1 MNSNENKKISCFIII
16 AFILSLFSFFVRTV
30 LVNNFNNTDMIL
42 FKVDFIKNYGAAFS
56 LFHTHTSFLIYVS
69 VLILVATLYYI
80 FRSIKD
86 FSNFDLFFSA
96 MLCAGIICNLME
108 RIVDGYVTDY
118 IRLTFVAFPI
128 FNTSDIYISIGA
140 FILICNILFNN
151 ERKKD

>member
-56 LFHTHTSFLIYVS
+56 LLHTHTSFLIYVS

-96 MLCAGIICNLME
+96 MLCAGIICNLIE

>member
-1 MNSNENKKISCFIII
+1 MISENQKTCCFILI
-16 AFILSLFSFFVRTV
+16 ALVLSLLSFLVRNV
-30 LVNNFNNTDMIL
+30 LVSHFNNADFVL

-56 LFHTHTSFLIYVS
+56 LMHTHTSFLICIS
-69 VLILVATLYYI
+69 VLILIAALFYI
-80 FRSIKD
+80 LKNIKD
-86 FSNFDLFFSA
+86 FSKFDLLFSA
-96 MLCAGIICNLME
+96 MLCAGIICNLIE

>member
-1 MNSNENKKISCFIII
+1 MISENKKTCCFILI
-16 AFILSLFSFFVRTV
+16 ALVLSLLSFLVRNV
-30 LVNNFNNTDMIL
+30 LVSHFNNADFVL

-56 LFHTHTSFLIYVS
+56 LMHTHTSFLICIS
-69 VLILVATLYYI
+69 VLILIAALFYI
-80 FRSIKD
+80 LKNIKD
-86 FSNFDLFFSA
+86 FSKFDLLFSA
-96 MLCAGIICNLME
+96 MLCAGIICNLIE
-108 RIVDGYVTDY
+108 RVVDGYVTDY

>member
-96 MLCAGIICNLME
+96 MLCAGIICNLIE

>member
-56 LFHTHTSFLIYVS
+56 LFHTHTSFLICVS

-96 MLCAGIICNLME
+96 MLCAGIICNLIE